1 MGAAVKRFTPTE
13 NNVEISSLVWLD
25 SSVNTLQESI
35 DAQHRLR
42 LVVEH
47 LKAFEDEDGCK
58 HYIKSLPESERIA
71 LIVSGALGQKIV
83 PRVHQQQ
90 QIVAIYVYC
99 GDKLKNE
106 PWTKPFPK
114 VSVGCNREDSLFC
127 FYYLRID
134 EN

>member
-1 MGAAVKRFTPTE
+1 MKRFTPTE
-13 NNVEISSLVWLD
+13 NNLEISSLVWLD
-25 SSVNTLQESI
+25 GSVNTLQESI

-42 LVVEH
+42 LVIEH
-47 LKAFEDEDGCK
+47 LKAFEDENDCEQ
-58 HYIKSLPESERIA
+58 YIKSLSESERIA
-71 LIVSGALGQKIV
+71 LIVSGTLGQKIV

-106 PWTKPFPK
+106 PWTKEFPK
-114 VSVGCNREDSLFC
+114 VSVRCNREESLFC
-127 FYYLRID
+127 FYYLKID